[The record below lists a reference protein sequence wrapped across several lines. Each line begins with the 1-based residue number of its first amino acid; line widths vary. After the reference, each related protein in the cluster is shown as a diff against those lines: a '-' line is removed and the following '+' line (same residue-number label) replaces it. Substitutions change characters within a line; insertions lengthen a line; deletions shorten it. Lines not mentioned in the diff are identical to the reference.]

1 MQIFKGG
8 ESNEYKFIVD
18 DAWTFDPNYHDT
30 VPNQYGTDKN
40 AIEV

>member
-18 DAWTFDPNYHDT
+18 DAWTFDPNNHDT
-30 VPNQYGTDKN
+30 VPNQYGTDNN